1 MTLSLFTIVRYSALG
16 VLTVVVL
23 AGCQQKMADQ
33 PAHRPYEEST
43 MFANKQSVRPLEP
56 GVIHRN
62 QKLSDDV
69 MMTWLTPA
77 GKSIK
82 ADEEWLK
89 TVDPTGKTAPPPGAP
104 TSNDN
109 FVKEFPF
116 ALHEDDFKRGQVL
129 YNANCALC
137 HGGAGHANGKIP
149 ERGFLRPPSYH
160 LDIKGEAKDWSTLTI
175 NKETGKP
182 EPSYTGNPQGVSRGF
197 YRYGKVQPL
206 KDVNIG
212 YIFQVITWGYG
223 GMGSHETQ
231 IPDVADR
238 WRVVAY
244 VRALQLS
251 QAANAAELPDDL
263 KRSLDQPKSV
273 AHAPGDKH

>member
-1 MTLSLFTIVRYSALG
+1 MKNYLLLCGLFP
-16 VLTVVVL
+16 L
-23 AGCQQKMADQ
+23 AAVGCQQKMADQ

-43 MFANKQSVRPLEP
+43 VFANKQSVRPLEA

-62 QKLSDDV
+62 QKMSDDPLL
-69 MMTWLTPA
+69 TWLTPA
-77 GKSIK
+77 GKAIP
-82 ADEEWLK
+82 ADAAWLAS
-89 TVDPTGKTAPPPGAP
+89 VDPAGKSAPPPGAP
-104 TSNDN
+104 TSNEN

-116 ALHEDDFKRGQVL
+116 ELTAADYKRGQVL

-160 LDIKGEAKDWSTLTI
+160 LDPKGETKDWSTLSI

-182 EPSYTGNPQGVSRGF
+182 VPSYTGNPQGTSRGF

-206 KDVNIG
+206 KEVNIG

-223 GMGSHETQ
+223 GMASHDTQ
-231 IPDVADR
+231 IPDADDR
-238 WRVVAY
+238 WRVVGY

-251 QAANAAELPDDL
+251 QAANASELPDDI
-263 KRSLDQPKSV
+263 KKGLDQPKS
-273 AHAPGDKH
+273 ANSEEKH